1 MTPAQFKKKYWP
13 DIEAA
18 CRESGLNP
26 LFVAAQ
32 AALETGWGQKAIGR
46 NLFGIT
52 HGKGWRGA
60 VRIVRTTEYLPD
72 DRQGNRFIKVHSI
85 ERLPDGRYKYTVDRA
100 FRDYPSVRDCLLDH
114 FRVLSGSRYKAAFAH
129 VNDVYR
135 FALEI
140 ARAGYCT
147 APPEE
152 YAQSIASI
160 AKTLERL

>member
-1 MTPAQFKKKYWP
+1 MTPAQFKKRYWP
-13 DIEAA
+13 DIKAA
-18 CRESGLNP
+18 CRENGLNP

-32 AALETGWGQKAIGR
+32 AALETGWGSHTIGR

-52 HGKGWRGA
+52 PGKGWSGA
-60 VRIVRTTEYLPD
+60 VRIARTTEYLPD
-72 DRQGNRFIKVHSI
+72 DRQGAKFIKVHAI
-85 ERLPDGRYKYTVDRA
+85 ERLPDGRFKYTVDRA
-100 FRDYPSVRDCLLDH
+100 FKDYPYVRDCLLDH

-147 APPEE
+147 APAEE
-152 YAQSIASI
+152 YARSIASI
-160 AKTLERL
+160 ANTLERL